1 MKSFLTL
8 LIFFLFV
15 VPSASSAQQQR
26 EKLFNNYIQEY
37 IKNKKVPSI
46 SAGVLRDDKIV
57 WLGAKGLIDLENVDS
72 ANVNSL
78 YRIASITKPI
88 TAVAIMQ
95 LFERGLI
102 NIDEDVRKYVPSFPA
117 KKWKLSIRQLLNHT
131 SGVRNYKDGEFHSKK
146 FYSNSIEAIKVF
158 AYDSLL
164 FEPGTKYEYTSLGYS
179 LLAAV
184 IENVTNKSF
193 EEYLINNIF
202 IPVGMKNTHVD
213 KQRKIIPNRVKG
225 YKKGPDRN
233 FENAPLADLSIKIA
247 GGGIIS
253 TAEDLLLFA
262 SALLNEKLLKRSTMD
277 LMFTKSKL
285 KNGRLLSYGLGFDL
299 LFSNDS
305 LKTIAHSG
313 GGTGF
318 SSRLLIYPDKK
329 LAAVNLINIIDRN
342 LGVPSED
349 LVKIELELK
358 VIMPT
363 KTLSDDLMTIYLSA
377 GIDSAISVY
386 KQIYQYQTV
395 FYTLNETE
403 SIYFAKDLIELNKAT
418 DAIKYLKLVLTKY
431 PRSFDSEVT
440 IAEAYLQDQ
449 NKGLALKHYRQALQI
464 NPNDSKVN
472 RIITQ
477 LSKK

>member
-8 LIFFLFV
+8 LILILFV
-15 VPSASSAQQQR
+15 FPSVFFTQQKK
-26 EKLFNNYIQEY
+26 EKLFDSYIEEY

-46 SAGVLRDDKIV
+46 SAGVLRDNKII
-57 WLGAKGLIDLENVDS
+57 WLGSRGLIDLENLDS
-72 ANVNSL
+72 AKVNSL

-95 LFERGLI
+95 LYEKGLI

-184 IENVTNKSF
+184 IENVTNISF
-193 EEYLINNIF
+193 EEYLTTNIF
-202 IPVGMKNTHVD
+202 IPTGMKYAQVD
-213 KQRKIIPNRVKG
+213 KQQKIIPNRVKG
-225 YKKGPDRN
+225 YEKGPDRN

-262 SALLNEKLLKRSTMD
+262 KAILNENLLKRSTMD
-277 LMFTKSKL
+277 LMFSRSKL
-285 KNGRLLSYGLGFDL
+285 KSGRLLSYGLGFDL
-299 LFSNDS
+299 LFLNDS
-305 LKTIAHSG
+305 LKIIAHSG

-318 SSRLLIYPDKK
+318 SSKFVIYPEQKI
-329 LAAVNLINIIDRN
+329 AAVHLINIIDRN

-349 LVKIELELK
+349 LAKIELGSK
-358 VIMPT
+358 VIIPT
-363 KTLSDDLMTIYLSA
+363 KTLSDNLMTTYLSA

-395 FYTLNETE
+395 FYTLNENE
-403 SIYFAKDLIELNKAT
+403 SIYFAKDLLEMHKTT
-418 DAIKYLKLVLTKY
+418 DAIKYLKLVLNKY
-431 PRSFDSEVT
+431 PRSYDSEVT
-440 IAEAYLQDQ
+440 IANAYIQDQ

-464 NPNDSKVN
+464 IPNDSKVN
-472 RIITQ
+472 RIIKQ

>member
-1 MKSFLTL
+1 MKSILKL
-8 LIFFLFV
+8 LILILFV
-15 VPSASSAQQQR
+15 VPSVSFTQQKK
-26 EKLFNNYIQEY
+26 EKLFDSYLEEY

-46 SAGVLRDDKIV
+46 SAGVLKDDKII
-57 WLGAKGLIDLENVDS
+57 WLGAKGFIDLENSDS
-72 ANVNSL
+72 AKVNSL

-95 LFERGLI
+95 LYEKGLI

-117 KKWKLSIRQLLNHT
+117 KKWRLSIRQLLNHT

-146 FYSNSIEAIKVF
+146 FYANSIEAIKVF

-164 FEPGTKYEYTSLGYS
+164 FEPGAKYEYTSLGYS

-184 IENVTNKSF
+184 IENVSNMSF
-193 EEYLINNIF
+193 EEYLTNNIF
-202 IPVGMKNTHVD
+202 IPAGMKYTQVD
-213 KQRKIIPNRVKG
+213 KQRKIIPDRVKG
-225 YKKGPDRN
+225 YEKGPDRN
-233 FENAPLADLSIKIA
+233 FVNAPLADLSIKIA

-262 SALLNEKLLKRSTMD
+262 KAVIDEKLLKRSTMD

-299 LFSNDS
+299 FYSNDS
-305 LKTIAHSG
+305 LKAIAHSG

-318 SSRLLIYPDKK
+318 SSRLLIYPQQK
-329 LAAVNLINIIDRN
+329 LAAVSLINIIDRN
-342 LGVPSED
+342 LGVPTDD
-349 LVKIELELK
+349 LARIEKESKL
-358 VIMPT
+358 IIPT
-363 KTLSDDLMTIYLSA
+363 KTLSDDLMSIYLSA
-377 GIDSAISVY
+377 GIDSSISVY

-395 FYTLNETE
+395 FYTLNENE
-403 SIYFAKDLIELNKAT
+403 SIYFAKDLLEMNNTT
-418 DAIKYLKLVLTKY
+418 DAIKYLKIVLNKY

-440 IAEAYLQDQ
+440 IADAYLQDH
-449 NKGLALKHYRQALQI
+449 NNGLALKHYRQALQI

-472 RIITQ
+472 RIIKQ